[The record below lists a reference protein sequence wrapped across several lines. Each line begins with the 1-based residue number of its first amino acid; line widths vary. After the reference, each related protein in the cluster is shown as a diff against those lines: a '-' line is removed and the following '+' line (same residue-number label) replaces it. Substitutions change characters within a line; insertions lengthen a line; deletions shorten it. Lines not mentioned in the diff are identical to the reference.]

1 MLVTTKPVYS
11 VDNRLNFLWLCVS
24 LVMCEMDI
32 EIEARA
38 LKTFDFDCWQTS
50 LDLSSDI

>member
-38 LKTFDFDCWQTS
+38 LKTFDFDCWQTP
-50 LDLSSDI
+50 LALSSDI